1 MLKYVV
7 CLWAHTFTTRTCSSD
22 MLKGT
27 DIVMTLWQMP
37 AILKCINS
45 DMDIIYRVHIDPL
58 LLMHFTDP
66 YSIPSPFRMWENTPV
81 KLEQQS
87 NISSSF
93 SQI

>member
-1 MLKYVV
+1 
-7 CLWAHTFTTRTCSSD
+7 

-27 DIVMTLWQMP
+27 DIVMTLWQMH

-45 DMDIIYRVHIDPL
+45 DKDIIYRVHIDPM

-66 YSIPSPFRMWENTPV
+66 YSIPSLFRIWENTSV
-81 KLEQQS
+81 KSEQEG
-87 NISSSF
+87 NISSSL